1 MMKKHSLFLLMSFL
15 AASLWGQAAGTEQRE
30 NTRRQPLSISGTLVP
45 AGGFIALKSGD
56 TLYYT
61 IGLERLAGFIDG
73 VKENAQVNLEGYEF
87 GGIKA
92 RRTRIETETRRF
104 FRVTKLE
111 IGGRSYETGRG
122 DFSGSRNFRAG
133 PGFRPTRDCGPN
145 FGRKP
150 GFDRSG
156 RRGFDRP
163 GSGRR
168 GFGRHRGRPFLQG
181 I

>member
-1 MMKKHSLFLLMSFL
+1 MKKHSLFLLMPFL
-15 AASLWGQAAGTEQRE
+15 AVALWGQAAGPERRE
-30 NTRRQPLSISGTLVP
+30 NTRREPISVSGTLVP

-73 VKENAQVNLEGYEF
+73 VKENAHVSLEGYEF
-87 GGIKA
+87 GGSKA
-92 RRTRIETETRRF
+92 RRTRTESETRRF

-111 IGGRSYETGRG
+111 IGGRSYETGRAY
-122 DFSGSRNFRAG
+122 FSGSRNFRAG
-133 PGFRPTRDCGPN
+133 PGFRPARNCGPD

-163 GSGRR
+163 GSGRHGSGRYR
-168 GFGRHRGRPFLQG
+168 GNRFGE
-181 I
+181 